1 MPNIMGLHGG
11 SMIAMR
17 SKDSVVI
24 ACDLRMGEQ
33 AMKNIA
39 TNATKIHPISDKV
52 FIGLTGFN
60 ADATTVL
67 NKLRTHQAIYEM
79 REQRPMSPKVLT
91 SYLAW
96 MLYKRRFGPFL
107 IEPIIVGLQ
116 QNEPFISHMDVV
128 GSVSEPEDY
137 TVGGTGGDLAMSL
150 CEALWRPDMTSE
162 EMTVA
167 VGQAMLAVIER
178 DASTGWGVV
187 IHTITAEGGTMYKIV
202 QRKERNADG
211 TAKTDTEPFATPST
225 STVVPLV
232 RIAKA
237 PHRKANDTAANVPA
251 DSNTSADSL
260 SSAALNTVR
269 TEIAKSGGVPSPAAK
284 QSAKDAGATTDQAQM
299 DASIRLI
306 DDEMELIDAV
316 KDFLI
321 ESNTKYSVIGAIG
334 AQGTGKST
342 ILSMLAG
349 NNPVDMYRQY
359 IFRPAARE
367 AVEAC
372 RYQTTKVSVYVVP
385 KLRTFFLDCQPLNC
399 APLLEDFCRARR
411 VKGAEALDAIEV
423 ESLHLLLLLYS
434 VCHSV
439 VLCVDWFI
447 DLSIVRRLMRI
458 ELFYPILFPQSEAR
472 RVNLVVLHQRAKS
485 IDLEP
490 LLVSQRM
497 RMLNAMFET
506 SSFNVNGGLTMAKL
520 GFGIYE
526 HICADLNVNYILLGE
541 LKPRTRMDEFEKH
554 VMHQDDY
561 GTVIA
566 KLRHQIYQLP
576 NSRSVFAKK
585 TEAQWFTEL
594 AEAWKRIREELPTM
608 TEDGCTFK
616 RQRGIVTPFS
626 RNASNDVF
634 MLKQRTAPQGSE
646 IGRGRQRRRSRRGG
660 TNWEDNTG
668 SILRREAVNFTETA
682 TDEAEAVESTAN
694 EHLKTAA
701 TAETEGQQHQ
711 KRRVWRTRNR
721 TALDCKNMTRKQWN
735 IEQKTKE
742 GSSSKHKSVVEWV
755 DREQQLD
762 ESGRSGTPDHGD
774 NEEFDQRE

>member
-1 MPNIMGLHGG
+1 
-11 SMIAMR
+11 
-17 SKDSVVI
+17 
-24 ACDLRMGEQ
+24 
-33 AMKNIA
+33 
-39 TNATKIHPISDKV
+39 
-52 FIGLTGFN
+52 
-60 ADATTVL
+60 
-67 NKLRTHQAIYEM
+67 
-79 REQRPMSPKVLT
+79 
-91 SYLAW
+91 
-96 MLYKRRFGPFL
+96 
-107 IEPIIVGLQ
+107 
-116 QNEPFISHMDVV
+116 
-128 GSVSEPEDY
+128 
-137 TVGGTGGDLAMSL
+137 MSL
-150 CEALWRPDMTSE
+150 TNHD
-162 EMTVA
+162 
-167 VGQAMLAVIER
+167 
-178 DASTGWGVV
+178 
-187 IHTITAEGGTMYKIV
+187 
-202 QRKERNADG
+202 
-211 TAKTDTEPFATPST
+211 
-225 STVVPLV
+225 
-232 RIAKA
+232 
-237 PHRKANDTAANVPA
+237 
-251 DSNTSADSL
+251 
-260 SSAALNTVR
+260 
-269 TEIAKSGGVPSPAAK
+269 KSK
-284 QSAKDAGATTDQAQM
+284 DQAQM

-334 AQGTGKST
+334 AQGEGIQKKQHL
-342 ILSMLAG
+342 IENLRHWQ
-349 NNPVDMYRQY
+349 VDHPQY
-359 IFRPAARE
+359 ARRE
-367 AVEAC
+367 
-372 RYQTTKVSVYVVP
+372 QSGGYVP
-385 KLRTFFLDCQPLNC
+385 PLNC

-434 VCHSV
+434 ICHSV

-497 RMLNAMFET
+497 RTLNAMFET

-566 KLRHQIYQLP
+566 KLRRQIYQLP
-576 NSRSVFAKK
+576 NSRSIFAKK

-646 IGRGRQRRRSRRGG
+646 IGRGRQRRRSRKGG

-682 TDEAEAVESTAN
+682 TDETEEVESKAN
-694 EHLKTAA
+694 EHRKTTA

-742 GSSSKHKSVVEWV
+742 GSSLKHKSVVEWV